1 MSLLKAEL
9 YTPTYIIGKHYGM
22 VFDISVSIPGTG
34 CGAPFPV
41 SLSGTLR
48 ALRVSS
54 RVERTSANDCVYGVD
69 RCSVQLAEY
78 VKVLKA

>member
-1 MSLLKAEL
+1 
-9 YTPTYIIGKHYGM
+9 M
-22 VFDISVSIPGTG
+22 VFDIFVSIPDTG

-41 SLSGTLR
+41 STSGTLR

-54 RVERTSANDCVYGVD
+54 RVERVTANDCVYGVD

>member
-1 MSLLKAEL
+1 MSVLKVEL
-9 YTPTYIIGKHYGM
+9 YTPTYIAWRHNGIG
-22 VFDISVSIPGTG
+22 FAISGCIPGAG
-34 CGAPFPV
+34 LGAPFPV

-48 ALRVSS
+48 ALRISS
-54 RVERTSANDCVYGVD
+54 RVERVIANDCVYGVD

>member
-9 YTPTYIIGKHYGM
+9 YTPTYITWRYDGM

-48 ALRVSS
+48 ALRIIS
-54 RVERTSANDCVYGVD
+54 RVERISANDCVYGVD
-69 RCSVQLAEY
+69 RCSAQLAEY